1 MVRVL
6 IRGAV
11 RNPVAVH
18 LGTFALC
25 IAGLLVGLSMPHEV
39 FPVFTMERVQIMAVL
54 PGASPVD
61 VERLITMP
69 IEEAL
74 AGTDGMARISSI
86 SRESIAEVTLEVA
99 RGTEVAEFLDEV
111 RARVQS
117 GAPRLPAACEP
128 PSVRELRTEFPT

>member
-1 MVRVL
+1 MMRVL
-6 IRGAV
+6 IRAAI

-25 IAGLLVGLSMPHEV
+25 IAGLLVGLSMPREV

-99 RGTEVAEFLDEV
+99 DSSDQRMFRLSAI
-111 RARVQS
+111 S
-117 GAPRLPAACEP
+117 GR
-128 PSVRELRTEFPT
+128 RTHALGSRPMV